1 VRKED
6 VYIPDQSYP
15 GDEIHHGGK
24 WSEEAKQR
32 YREARRA
39 GRSVYDMFAN
49 FYNKS
54 KPGVNRAVNQVGRT
68 INGGVRTV
76 RRAVDDAIYTKKERQ
91 ANKNAVALRGKAV
104 KVAKDRL
111 NKTRGAGSV
120 FKSAVKA
127 AKGVKIGKK
136 GSIVNRIKDTVNSAS
151 KQAGAFDKE
160 RKRLVGAAKANYSN
174 KQEAHRD
181 AIKKEYVE
189 RNRSINGKLEKVGRK
204 LGRDFKKMS
213 KDAKGMVNAAS
224 KIAKPH
230 LDKFGKDAEKVANKG
245 LKALDRMIETKSEKK
260 YRLEAQKK
268 AEKAG
273 KFADSFIGRMMGKD
287 AVKEYKDT
295 YKRELDKR
303 DKSLTVND
311 IKKSIKKT
319 GNNVLSGL
327 EKNIN
332 KGLRVVDDLYESNDE
347 KIARKMAKQA
357 RKNTSK
363 VGAAARTAFSKENA
377 DAIGNDIAGAWG
389 KLTGNKELANRA
401 KQNSKTLQ
409 NRLKKKAQAEYKK
422 DQDRRAKKYEDQI
435 YDKQIKLPRIG
446 AKKKKKI
453 KHSGLD
459 NVYIPGRTGV
469 SETIL
474 HSDFFLNDEP
484 LLHYGVLGMKWG
496 VRRAKSSSPSPRY
509 KKKKDMVN
517 GIDINDDAFLNKYD
531 KHAYRQFRK
540 NSKIGNV
547 VGSTVAGA
555 IGAGHGA
562 IVGSFGGPVGTAAG
576 AVAGAA
582 LYGGGNAALQ
592 RHATREQSSA
602 MLNEFKRQYY
612 DNSKVYKRRKTV
624 YTKQG

>member
-1 VRKED
+1 MRKED
-6 VYIPDQSYP
+6 VYIPDKSYS

-39 GRSVYDMFAN
+39 SRSVYDMFAN

-54 KPGVNRAVNQVGRT
+54 KPGVNRVVNQAGRA
-68 INGGVRTV
+68 INSGVRTV
-76 RRAVDDAIYTKKERQ
+76 RRVADDAIYTKKERQ
-91 ANKNAVALRGKAV
+91 ANRNAIAVTGKAV
-104 KVAKDRL
+104 RVAKGRL

-127 AKGVKIGKK
+127 AKGIKIGKK
-136 GSIVNRIKDTVNSAS
+136 GNLINRIKDTVKSANN
-151 KQAGAFDKE
+151 QASAFDKE
-160 RKRLVGAAKANYSN
+160 RKKLVGAAKANYSN
-174 KQEAHRD
+174 KVKANRD
-181 AIKKEYVE
+181 AIRKEHVE
-189 RNRSINGKLEKVGRK
+189 RNKSINGKLENVGRD
-204 LGRDFKKMS
+204 LKKMS
-213 KDAKGMVNAAS
+213 KDVKGFTKAAS
-224 KIAKPH
+224 KVAKPH
-230 LDKFGKDAEKVANKG
+230 LDKFGKEVEKKANAG

-260 YRLEAQKK
+260 YRQEAQKK

-273 KFADSFIGRMMGKD
+273 KAADSFIGRMMGKD

-319 GNNVLSGL
+319 GNKVLSGL

-332 KGLRVVDDLYESNDE
+332 KGLRVADDLYESNDE

-363 VGAAARTAFSKENA
+363 VGATVRTAFSKENA

-446 AKKKKKI
+446 GKKKKKV
-453 KHSGLD
+453 KHSGLN

-474 HSDFFLNDEP
+474 HSDFF
-484 LLHYGVLGMKWG
+484 K
-496 VRRAKSSSPSPRY
+496 
-509 KKKKDMVN
+509 
-517 GIDINDDAFLNKYD
+517 
-531 KHAYRQFRK
+531 
-540 NSKIGNV
+540 
-547 VGSTVAGA
+547 
-555 IGAGHGA
+555 
-562 IVGSFGGPVGTAAG
+562 
-576 AVAGAA
+576 
-582 LYGGGNAALQ
+582 
-592 RHATREQSSA
+592 
-602 MLNEFKRQYY
+602 
-612 DNSKVYKRRKTV
+612 
-624 YTKQG
+624 